1 MKKKKSTAL
10 VISGLS
16 LTSQQIGKIGLPTP
30 KEFVK
35 QRKVR
40 GGKIADYVEGGYI
53 ISRLNEIFGIA
64 NWNFQVIRE
73 TITDKSIGVYGELS
87 VIDHKKGYKITK
99 GQYGSKERY
108 AEIPVGDTLKA
119 AATDCLKKCASF
131 GFGIALDIYWKQ
143 LDEEKQE
150 KPKQAISKEQLYK
163 LAVSKIEKE
172 QNQTILKEWRN
183 KIWDAKDYTQ
193 AEKINLV
200 QLINK
205 KLGIKDGKKIK

>member
-1 MKKKKSTAL
+1 MKKKTKKTKKTTAL

-16 LTSQQIGKIGLPTP
+16 LSPQQVGKIGLSTP
-30 KEFVK
+30 REFVK
-35 QRKVR
+35 QRKAR
-40 GGKIADYVEGGYI
+40 GGKIVDYVEGGYV

-64 NWNFQVIRE
+64 NWNFQIIRE
-73 TITDKSIGVYGELS
+73 TITDKTIGVYGELS

-108 AEIPVGDTLKA
+108 AEIPIGDTLKA

-131 GFGIALDIYWKQ
+131 GFGIALDVYWKN

-150 KPKQAISKEQLYK
+150 KSKQIIGKEQLLK
-163 LAVSKIEKE
+163 LAISKIEKE
-172 QNQTILKEWRN
+172 QNKTILEEWKD
-183 KIWDAKDYTQ
+183 KISEAKDYTQ
-193 AEKINLV
+193 AEKIQLI

-205 KLGIKDGKKIK
+205 KQKNG